1 MRTLHSHRKHRRH
14 SLVTFALSSVVVGVY
29 TLLTVSGL
37 VAMVV
42 GQRTG
47 MALLL
52 LIMTCAGAWGL
63 FWHMRFFLRTPIDVS
78 ILDSGLVQFRM
89 RRGEEIVSPDAFKI
103 AVSTDTG
110 AVGHLRL
117 RTATTSWY
125 LPSTADEAEELIR
138 TMTSLNPNIRVKR
151 KEESHH

>member
-1 MRTLHSHRKHRRH
+1 MKFVL
-14 SLVTFALSSVVVGVY
+14 LSAIFGVY
-29 TLLTVSGL
+29 TLVTVFGL
-37 VAMVV
+37 AAMVV

-47 MALLL
+47 MALLA

-78 ILDSGLVQFRM
+78 VLDSGLVQFRM
-89 RRGEEIVSPDAFKI
+89 RRGDETVSPDTFKI
-103 AVSTDTG
+103 AVFTDTG
-110 AVGHLRL
+110 AVGHLRV
-117 RTATTSWY
+117 RTAATSWY

-151 KEESHH
+151 KEESPD